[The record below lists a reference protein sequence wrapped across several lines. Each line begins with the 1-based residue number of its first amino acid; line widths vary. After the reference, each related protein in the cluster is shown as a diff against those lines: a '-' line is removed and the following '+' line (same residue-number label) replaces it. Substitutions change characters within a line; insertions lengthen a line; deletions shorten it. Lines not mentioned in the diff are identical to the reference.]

1 LGKGKA
7 GFHSSVNAFFSPKQV
22 NSWMSDHHVDP
33 PAQSPNCPE
42 CGSTEAWKDGLR
54 YNGNAVI
61 QRWLCRDCGY
71 RFSPPSQPELNNK
84 KENRHTLGYQVCVA
98 DGATK
103 NLDIVETRIEK
114 RLAGA
119 TTSKA
124 DLKGKIIEY
133 LWWMKKQGYAEDTIN
148 LNGELIEVL
157 AKRGANLYDPE
168 SVKDVIAKQDTWGE
182 SRKNNAVKAYTLFLT
197 MLGLTWEKPRYKATR
212 TLPFIPTE
220 TEIDDLIA
228 QCSKQMATFL
238 QTAKETAARRG
249 EVFNLKWTDIDLVT
263 NTIRITAEK
272 GSNPRIFRLSTK
284 LAQMLGSLQRTPDSL
299 KVWVYKDKY
308 YLDKQFRRQRK
319 RVTHK
324 LGNPRILQIHFHTLR
339 HWKATMLYHQTKDIL
354 YVMQFLGHRKIENTL
369 FYIQLAQALFQN
381 MTDEY
386 TCKVAKNL
394 KEATELIEA
403 GFQYV
408 TEMDGC
414 KLFKKLKTSFLGSSS
429 REMGSSASLV

>member
-1 LGKGKA
+1 
-7 GFHSSVNAFFSPKQV
+7 
-22 NSWMSDHHVDP
+22 MSDHHVDP